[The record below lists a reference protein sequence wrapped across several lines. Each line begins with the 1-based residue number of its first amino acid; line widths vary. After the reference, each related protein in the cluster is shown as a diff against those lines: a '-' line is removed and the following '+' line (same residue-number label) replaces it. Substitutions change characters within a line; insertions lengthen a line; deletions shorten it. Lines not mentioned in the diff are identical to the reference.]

1 MFHVEKPL
9 FHEGMPFSLC
19 FSYILNLRK
28 LKEEYSLGRTAL
40 KLRSKYGEGYEMVSK
55 KERKKGS
62 PEI

>member
-1 MFHVEKPL
+1 MFHAEKPL
-9 FHEGMPFSLC
+9 FHEEIPFSLH

-28 LKEEYSLGRTAL
+28 LKEDFLGRTAV

-62 PEI
+62 TEI